1 MKLTKEDIIK
11 FLSDNRTLLRDRFDV
26 TDIALFGS
34 FARGEEK
41 EESDVDLYVE
51 MPADFFKRCDL
62 MEFLE
67 KIFKRKV
74 DILRKRPNLKPRILK
89 EIEKDS
95 VYV

>member
-1 MKLTKEDIIK
+1 MELTKKDIIK
-11 FLSDNRTLLRDRFDV
+11 FLSENKAILGEHFGV

-34 FARGEEK
+34 FARGEET

-67 KIFKRKV
+67 KVFKRKV
-74 DILRKRPNLKPRILK
+74 DILRKRPSLKPRLLR